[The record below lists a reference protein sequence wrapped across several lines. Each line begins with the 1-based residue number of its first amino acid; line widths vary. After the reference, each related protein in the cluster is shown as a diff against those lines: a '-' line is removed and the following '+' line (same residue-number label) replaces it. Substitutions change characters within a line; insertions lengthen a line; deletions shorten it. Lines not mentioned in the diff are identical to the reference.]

1 MEASPIIVGVLIGIA
16 VGFPGGVLYASAR
29 RAWTDLSGARKA
41 IPVAR
46 RIGTNGPFAGLNITT
61 TSGRLRTTAWIV
73 ETAVC
78 VSVSSAFDR
87 IAGRFTSSIP
97 Q

>member
-41 IPVAR
+41 VPVSRKIAFTRTREAVILGVLLAIATGVAIGLAR
-46 RIGTNGPFAGLNITT
+46 HR
-61 TSGRLRTTAWIV
+61 
-73 ETAVC
+73 
-78 VSVSSAFDR
+78 
-87 IAGRFTSSIP
+87 
-97 Q
+97 

>member
-1 MEASPIIVGVLIGIA
+1 MDASPIIVGVLIGIA

-46 RIGTNGPFAGLNITT
+46 RIAFTRTREALILGVLLAIATGVAIGLA
-61 TSGRLRTTAWIV
+61 RHR
-73 ETAVC
+73 
-78 VSVSSAFDR
+78 
-87 IAGRFTSSIP
+87 
-97 Q
+97 